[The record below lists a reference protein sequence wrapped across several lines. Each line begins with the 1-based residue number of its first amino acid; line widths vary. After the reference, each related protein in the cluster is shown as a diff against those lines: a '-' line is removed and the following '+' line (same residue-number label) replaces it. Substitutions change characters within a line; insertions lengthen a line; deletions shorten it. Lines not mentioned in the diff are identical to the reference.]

1 MREWLASAPP
11 EAGWRDKISV
21 ASIGARWALRR
32 VCAGDYGR
40 MMSTILSG
48 SSLEEEAKRLE
59 ELSVALIH
67 DNNWQALEQLLS
79 PACQFVTTQGSCN
92 RTEAIQLMKE
102 MNLGEVRFKDFKV
115 TQAGANLIVS
125 FWLSAS
131 ETIGGKVLPT
141 EFSPRLSVW
150 QRDGTSWQCIA
161 YGDFNRV

>member
-1 MREWLASAPP
+1 MSAILP
-11 EAGWRDKISV
+11 E
-21 ASIGARWALRR
+21 
-32 VCAGDYGR
+32 
-40 MMSTILSG
+40 

-59 ELSVALIH
+59 ELSVALIQ

-79 PACQFVTTQGSCN
+79 PACQFVTSQGSCD
-92 RTEAIQLMKE
+92 RTEAIKLMKE
-102 MNLGEVRFKDFKV
+102 MNLGEVRCKDFKV

-131 ETIGGKVLPT
+131 EMIGGKVLPT

-150 QRDGTSWQCIA
+150 QREGTSWQCIA